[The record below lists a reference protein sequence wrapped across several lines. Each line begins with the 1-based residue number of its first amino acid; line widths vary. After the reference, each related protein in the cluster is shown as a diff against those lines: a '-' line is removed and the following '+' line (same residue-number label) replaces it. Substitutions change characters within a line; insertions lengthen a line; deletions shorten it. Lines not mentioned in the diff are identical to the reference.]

1 MEPLTIEQ
9 LTPRMIQEEVEIQDV
24 VCENHLQRL
33 NSYSEKEL
41 KKLILL
47 YQPSTDT
54 TDTKDTKDSKKKRKK
69 PTPGEKDLW
78 LLTYSYIPGYY
89 NRSGA
94 WEPSRGVSQHLT

>member
-1 MEPLTIEQ
+1 
-9 LTPRMIQEEVEIQDV
+9 MIQEEVEIQDV